1 VQLPL
6 LQRNKK
12 FIILDVKE
20 IDKLF
25 EEALQKAMEITY
37 PLPIDVRLQLYA
49 YYKQA
54 TQEPINTTSSNEHEL
69 VNSFKMNAWMQV
81 RQMSVEQAKIE
92 YIKQVDELHKKI
104 EKH

>member
-1 VQLPL
+1 
-6 LQRNKK
+6 
-12 FIILDVKE
+12 LDAAK

-25 EEALQKAMEITY
+25 KQALQKAKEITY

-69 VNSFKMNAWMQV
+69 VHSFKMNAWMQV
-81 RQMSVEQAKIE
+81 RRMSIDQAKMA
-92 YIKQVDELHKKI
+92 YIKQIEELHKKTRN
-104 EKH
+104 